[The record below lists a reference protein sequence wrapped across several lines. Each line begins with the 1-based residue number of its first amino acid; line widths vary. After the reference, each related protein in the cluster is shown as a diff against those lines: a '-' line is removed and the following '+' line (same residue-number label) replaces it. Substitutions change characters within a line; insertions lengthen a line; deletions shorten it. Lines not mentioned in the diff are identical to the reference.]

1 MVLAYKSKD
10 SKKEK
15 EKKVKRAILQALEDR
30 YNAQISEAD
39 ATIKIYLENSV
50 GIGEHPQHIDEVDK
64 LIEKIAN
71 AEEKLKTAV
80 TGKVKPGSKAAKR
93 RKSYCARSLGQLK
106 RASAKTRND
115 PNSRIRQARRR
126 WKC

>member
-1 MVLAYKSKD
+1 MKQ
-10 SKKEK
+10 
-15 EKKVKRAILQALEDR
+15 AILHALEDR

-71 AEEKLKTAV
+71 AQEKLKELQHY
-80 TGKVKPGSKAAKR
+80 K
-93 RKSYCARSLGQLK
+93 L
-106 RASAKTRND
+106 
-115 PNSRIRQARRR
+115 
-126 WKC
+126 